1 MNFNDVAI
9 FYVKWSDYIIY
20 FQYMSKDD
28 VISIVKNSNL
38 NDKKWVI
45 FIFFSLCL
53 KISETIYYRK
63 NRETI
68 INRAKKYDNNQKE
81 RLREKIKNKYRELSE
96 KEKDMKRE

>member
-45 FIFFSLCL
+45 FIFFSLFL

>member
-1 MNFNDVAI
+1 
-9 FYVKWSDYIIY
+9 
-20 FQYMSKDD
+20 MSKDD

-68 INRAKKYDNNQKE
+68 INRAKKYDNN
-81 RLREKIKNKYRELSE
+81 
-96 KEKDMKRE
+96 

>member
-1 MNFNDVAI
+1 MTKSGLFS
-9 FYVKWSDYIIY
+9 F
-20 FQYMSKDD
+20 
-28 VISIVKNSNL
+28 
-38 NDKKWVI
+38 
-45 FIFFSLCL
+45 FFSLCL

>member
-45 FIFFSLCL
+45 FIFFFVMS
-53 KISETIYYRK
+53 
-63 NRETI
+63 
-68 INRAKKYDNNQKE
+68 
-81 RLREKIKNKYRELSE
+81 KNK
-96 KEKDMKRE
+96 